1 MLTSSQFLSDDLIA
15 HHEFLEPL
23 FFWPSPCNSKISCF
37 LDGRLMSVNFR
48 LIKGRF
54 AIFHFNLLK
63 TEHQSWSKSEFQ
75 SLPPKSH
82 HSLGHFFFKFTECFA
97 HDTIESL
104 RMVRELFF
112 W

>member
-23 FFWPSPCNSKISCF
+23 YFWPSHCNSKISCF
-37 LDGRLMSVNFR
+37 LYGRLMSVNFR

-63 TEHQSWSKSEFQ
+63 TERQSWSKSEQKFQ
-75 SLPPKSH
+75 SLPPESH
-82 HSLGHFFFKFTECFA
+82 HSSGHVFFQI
-97 HDTIESL
+97 H
-104 RMVRELFF
+104 
-112 W
+112 